1 MHKCWLVQIK
11 TVNSESKMA
20 ISSKF
25 GECGVIPASV
35 DSDGVNP
42 SGLDGDVQT
51 VARQARTGVLPW
63 IFFLVASAF
72 YFYEFFARVA
82 PVCSRVTFAV

>member
-1 MHKCWLVQIK
+1 
-11 TVNSESKMA
+11 MA

-82 PVCSRVTFAV
+82 PGVLKSDIRSVTGATEGE